1 MQQSPQL
8 QSGSCRRRQ
17 IPIDTAMTAAR
28 VRTAG
33 AFATLAGAQAL
44 LTSRRRNAFRA
55 MASPDVVLLD
65 PKSWTFDMRASV
77 GRC

>member
-17 IPIDTAMTAAR
+17 IPIDTAMTAACANGGGICHTCR
-28 VRTAG
+28 
-33 AFATLAGAQAL
+33 AQAL